1 MAILRFKEIECMDCY
16 KCVRHCPVK
25 SITVKNGRA
34 QIIESECILCGTC
47 TVVCPQNA
55 KEDSNDI
62 PKILELICQGR
73 EIVATVAPSWKA
85 AYPDASFD
93 TFSEALFNLGFKHV
107 YETAEGAHIV
117 KSEYENLVKEGWND
131 VIISSCC
138 PTVNLYIEHHFPEAL
153 PYLAP
158 VISPMQASAKS
169 IKSLHSDAEVVF
181 IGPCISKKS
190 ECGKSSADY
199 VITFDELDKWFERS
213 CIELK
218 EDSSSVIPMRSRSFP
233 YSGGILDSMDKNSCM
248 NYMAVDGFENC
259 MNALREIVDGKL
271 HNYFIEMSA
280 CTGSCLGGPSFQKS
294 QNRQIYSK
302 SLVKKEASDG
312 SGNVTDFEIETEF
325 PLKRKF
331 SDSKIVNIMPTEWQ
345 LTTILKKMG
354 KNSPEDELNCGSC
367 GYQSCREKAVAIY
380 QNKADINMCLPFM
393 KARTQSFADKVIE
406 SSPNLILAVD
416 IDMCVIMINNAT
428 CKAFKLSSPKD
439 ILGSP
444 VSRILDEYNFVELIA
459 SGEER
464 VSRNIYV
471 AEYGLYLEQMLIYD
485 KSNSIISCIMKDI
498 TQLRIRQNAIRQ
510 AKMDSANM
518 ADEIIEAQL
527 RTVHEIASLLGET
540 AAKTKLAIT
549 DLKKTILMDDEIL

>member
-73 EIVATVAPSWKA
+73 EIAATVAPSWKA

-107 YETAEGAHIV
+107 YETAEGAHVV
-117 KSEYENLVKEGWND
+117 KSQYENLVKEGWND

-138 PTVNLYIEHHFPEAL
+138 PTVNLYIENHFPEAL

-158 VISPMQASAKS
+158 VMSPMQSSAMN
-169 IKSLHSDAEVVF
+169 IKKLHPDAEVVF

-190 ECGKSSADY
+190 ECSKDSADY
-199 VITFDELDKWFERS
+199 VITFDELAKWFERAE
-213 CIELK
+213 IEP
-218 EDSSSVIPMRSRSFP
+218 ESDDSSSVPMLSRSFP
-233 YSGGILDSMDKNSCM
+233 YSGGILDCMKKGKGMD
-248 NYMAVDGFENC
+248 YIAVDGFEDC
-259 MNALREIVDGKL
+259 MSALREIVSGNL

-294 QNRQIYSK
+294 KMRQICSK
-302 SLVKKEASDG
+302 SLIQKESSDG
-312 SGNVTDFEIETEF
+312 NGSDSDFDLKAEFVT
-325 PLKRKF
+325 KRKF
-331 SDSKIVNIMPTEWQ
+331 NDKKIINIMPTEWQ

-354 KNSPEDELNCGSC
+354 KNSPADELNCGSC

-439 ILGSP
+439 IMGSP

-471 AEYGLYLEQMLIYD
+471 AEYGLYLEQTLIYD

-510 AKMDSANM
+510 AKMNSANM
-518 ADEIIEAQL
+518 ADEIVESQL